1 MYFDKTNNYFED
13 YSTYNDINLNINN
26 INFNR
31 DISTYSNKEGF
42 NKGNMFPSIYS
53 KYKNHEYKLNVNN
66 QRDELL
72 YKIQMNAFAL
82 IDYNLYLDMYPND
95 TKILNE
101 FINIKDELN
110 KLTSEYESKYGVI
123 CQSKISDSSKWNW
136 IDNPWPWDRR

>member
-101 FINIKDELN
+101 FINTKDELN

-123 CQSKISDSSKWNW
+123 CQSKINDGSKWNW

>member
-31 DISTYSNKEGF
+31 DISIYSNKEGF

-72 YKIQMNAFAL
+72 YKIQMNTFAL

-101 FINIKDELN
+101 FINTKDELN
-110 KLTSEYESKYGVI
+110 KLISEYESKYGVI
-123 CQSKISDSSKWNW
+123 CQNKINDSSKWNW